1 MRACPA
7 GMAGVLRRRLFHATR
22 YSFSGLR
29 ACFRTEEAFRV
40 EVMLA
45 MILLPFAWWLG
56 DTAMERLL
64 LVAVLVAV
72 LIVELLNSAVEKA
85 VDHVS
90 TEYHPL
96 AKQAKDMGSAAVL
109 LSLLLCGITW
119 ITFICQN
126 VMTG

>member
-1 MRACPA
+1 MRAYQ
-7 GMAGVLRRRLFHATR
+7 GGVTGLVRRRLFHATR

-40 EVMLA
+40 EVLLTM
-45 MILLPFAWWLG
+45 MLLPFAWWLG
-56 DTAMERLL
+56 DTATERLL
-64 LVAVLVAV
+64 LVGVLVAV

-85 VDHVS
+85 VDHIS

-126 VMTG
+126 VVTG

>member
-1 MRACPA
+1 MR
-7 GMAGVLRRRLFHATR
+7 GLQGGVPGLVRRRLFHATR
-22 YSFSGLR
+22 HSFSGLR
-29 ACFRTEEAFRV
+29 ACFHTEEAFRV
-40 EVMLA
+40 EVLLTLL
-45 MILLPFAWWLG
+45 LLPLAWWLG
-56 DTAMERLL
+56 ETALERLVL
-64 LVAVLVAV
+64 MAVLVAV

-85 VDHVS
+85 VDRVS

-126 VMTG
+126 VVTG

>member
-1 MRACPA
+1 MRTVPGPA
-7 GMAGVLRRRLFHATR
+7 TGLLRRRLLHATS

-40 EVMLA
+40 EVLMAAL
-45 MILLPFAWWLG
+45 LLPVALWLG
-56 DTAMERLL
+56 QSALERLSL
-64 LVAVLVAV
+64 IAVVVLV

-85 VDHVS
+85 VDHIS

-109 LSLLLCGITW
+109 LSLLLCGATW
-119 ITFICQN
+119 ATLIWQN
-126 VMTG
+126 VLGG